1 MKDPI
6 VEEVR
11 RARQEHALRFGNDL
25 DAIVEDIKRHQA
37 TCGHPV
43 VRLPPRRLE
52 TRNRLHP
59 LNIGKSDVPK

>member
-11 RARQEHALRFGNDL
+11 RAREAHAKQFKYDL
-25 DAIVEDIKRHQA
+25 DAICEDLRKREK

-43 VRLPPRRLE
+43 VSLA
-52 TRNRLHP
+52 
-59 LNIGKSDVPK
+59 PKPVARKRKP